1 MHRVVC
7 HVFVRWWKCWILTL
21 NTEGLQQSLFQR
33 LDFKRKENAND
44 CMTSIGQHPSIAA
57 NKFDKEKNNSSKEV
71 NTSTTW
77 LTLKQDGDS
86 LKSRGET

>member
-21 NTEGLQQSLFQR
+21 NTER

-44 CMTSIGQHPSIAA
+44 CMTSIGQGPSKVVDLSIAA
-57 NKFDKEKNNSSKEV
+57 NKFDKEKNNSSKDV
-71 NTSTTW
+71 KTSTTW
-77 LTLKQDGDS
+77 LTLEKDGDS